1 MRFATTTET
10 TPEAIHTARGGYDVF
25 FEDGDGAVLLASAQ
39 PLLPWVDGTAA
50 PAAGTLPSLEYGVA
64 AELALI
70 AASFDGDVLKA
81 MLICEYVPLAD
92 SLTRLWA
99 EVRKGMRPEDWAP
112 CSKGTFRARLRRAAM
127 SPAVDASQLVIRAA
141 DLFKVPQLTNP
152 PAWFITLA

>member
-92 SLTRLWA
+92 SLTRLCGRRCA
-99 EVRKGMRPEDWAP
+99 RACARKIGRRAQREP
-112 CSKGTFRARLRRAAM
+112 CSSAA
-127 SPAVDASQLVIRAA
+127 
-141 DLFKVPQLTNP
+141 PQRTKLAELNP
-152 PAWFITLA
+152 G